1 MKYPYCPYFVMKKNT
16 TTLVALLAFMLATDT
31 LLGQISLGDDRVV
44 LTNERRVN
52 SDRLEYSP
60 VFYKDGV
67 VFVSTRDVNILY
79 DNVKD
84 IRIGGVHLMSIFWSQ
99 RDEEGFLQEPVLFS
113 ANILEKVHE
122 GPMTFDR
129 EASTIYFSRNE
140 LKEYAPDK
148 LLKMQ
153 VYQASKEGEEWGEA
167 KKLPFNNIN
176 YNFMHPSISANGDV
190 MYLAADVPGGQGG
203 FDIYMV
209 QKTGESWG
217 QLVNL
222 GPSVNTPGNDVFPY
236 IAADGALYFSSD
248 GHGGRGG
255 LDLFLTMQTGQKW
268 STPENLGAPFNTE
281 TDDFGF
287 IVDSENKNGYFS
299 SDRKGGFG
307 SDDIYSFYV
316 DGPTG
321 PFAEKNRN
329 LDGLVVKDAD
339 GNPMDGVTI
348 SAINFNEIGLAGDST
363 DFVKLLPGDGKDNF
377 IMDVNSAG
385 MGESGVTGADGTAK
399 VPLRRGSHVIKIEK
413 EGYLPEYVVVT
424 PGTDISKLDIKLRKA
439 SNCVPLDGNLLVLG
453 SNKPVAGAE
462 VHIVDVDSKEA
473 IVVYSDN
480 QGKFDYCLPCNRTFS
495 IYAVRNGAN
504 SAPSIAS
511 TKETPCTADARIP
524 VTLYLGGS
532 PLYAGMTIQLPNIY
546 FNFDDSSLRPDAYPE
561 LNEVVAMMKAY
572 PSMKLELASHTDA
585 RGGVAYNQDL
595 SNRRSK
601 SVFKYLT
608 SKGVN
613 GNQLVPRGYG
623 ESQLRNR
630 CKSGVACSEREHQY
644 NRRTEVKILE
654 LGEPSSST
662 SSQLIAENGGTEP
675 NGNPILG
682 QPDAE
687 KGSGDEVEG
696 NEESGTTVP
705 VSNTASY
712 QAKSYT
718 VVAGTFA
725 NQDNAN
731 RRYNLLN
738 SMGYDGTTIV
748 KQERSGLYALYV
760 SSFDTKSEAFGLVKK
775 LAQKQLSAYVLR
787 Q

>member
-1 MKYPYCPYFVMKKNT
+1 MKKNT
-16 TTLVALLAFMLATDT
+16 TTLVALLAFLFAADN
-31 LLGQISLGDDRVV
+31 LIGQILLGDDRVV
-44 LTNERRVN
+44 LTNERRIN

-60 VFYKDGV
+60 VFYKDGI
-67 VFVSTRDVNILY
+67 VFVTTRDVNVLY
-79 DNVKD
+79 DNIKD
-84 IRIGGVHLMSIFWSQ
+84 VRVGGIHLMSIFWSQ

-113 ANILEKVHE
+113 DKILEKVHE

-129 EASTIYFSRNE
+129 EATTLYFSRNE
-140 LKEYAPDK
+140 LKDYAPDK

-153 VYQASKEGEEWGEA
+153 VYQASKAGETWGEA
-167 KKLPFNNIN
+167 KKLPFNHTN
-176 YNFMHPSISANGDV
+176 YNFMHPTISANGDV
-190 MYLAADVPGGQGG
+190 MYLASDVPGGQGG

-236 IAADGALYFSSD
+236 VAADGALYFSSD

-255 LDLFLTMQTGQKW
+255 LDLYMTMQTGQKW
-268 STPENLGAPFNTE
+268 STPENLGAPFNSE
-281 TDDFGF
+281 VDDFGF

-299 SDRKGGFG
+299 SDRKGGYG
-307 SDDIYSFYV
+307 TDDIYSFYV

-321 PFAEKNRN
+321 SFADKNRN
-329 LDGLVVKDAD
+329 LDGLVVKDVD

-348 SAINFNEIGLAGDST
+348 SAINFNEIGLAGDSS
-363 DFVKLLPGDGKDNF
+363 DLVRLLPGDGKDNF

-399 VPLRRGSHVIKIEK
+399 VPLRRGSHVIKVEK

-424 PGTDISKLDIKLRKA
+424 PETDISKLDIKMRKA
-439 SNCVPLDGNLLVLG
+439 SNCVPLDGKLLVLG
-453 SNKPVAGAE
+453 SNNPVAGAE
-462 VHIVDVDSKEA
+462 VHIVDVESKEA

-504 SAPSIAS
+504 SAPAIAS
-511 TKETPCTADARIP
+511 TKETPCTAGASIP

-546 FNFDDSSLRPDAYPE
+546 FNFDDATLRPDAYPE
-561 LNEVVAMMKAY
+561 LNEVVAMLKAY

-585 RGGVAYNQDL
+585 RGGGAYNQDL

-601 SVFKYLT
+601 SVYKYLT

-613 GNQLVPRGYG
+613 GSRLVPRGYG

-654 LGEPSSST
+654 LGEPGEGAT
-662 SSQLIAENGGTEP
+662 SSQLIAENSDSNSE
-675 NGNPILG
+675 
-682 QPDAE
+682 QPDSN
-687 KGSGDEVEG
+687 KGTGDADG
-696 NEESGTTVP
+696 NDVGSENNGTTVP
-705 VSNTASY
+705 VSNSSNY
-712 QAKSYT
+712 NLKSYT

-738 SMGYDGTTIV
+738 SLGYDGTTIV

-760 SSFDTKSEAFGLVKK
+760 STFDTKSEAFGLVKK